1 MINTPTYSSDI
12 CLMYTWDTSSLY
24 TTGEIMVS
32 SAESAVV
39 PEPGTIVMLGI
50 GLAGLGVVYLRRRW
64 REKAGR
70 GREENGSYSTG

>member
-1 MINTPTYSSDI
+1 M
-12 CLMYTWDTSSLY
+12 
-24 TTGEIMVS
+24 
-32 SAESAVV
+32 